1 MEDGHRCG
9 QIFERMLGSNMKTC
23 ADHRGVTEHGLTNS
37 RNVYAASANRKA
49 MQEYVREL
57 MINDADAKQYLTSNF
72 DDIESRL
79 DILEHIKFDELVVT
93 KMKLIMAEKGG
104 PETARLERMISALNN
119 QLVRL
124 GNDMTELQNESQV
137 MQNLILTLAHGKK

>member
-23 ADHRGVTEHGLTNS
+23 ADHRGVTEHGLVNS

-57 MINDADAKQYLTSNF
+57 MINDADAKEYLTSNF
-72 DDIESRL
+72 DDILSRL

-93 KMKLIMAEKGG
+93 KMELIMAEKGG
-104 PETARLERMISALNN
+104 PETVRLERMISALNN

-124 GNDMTELQNESQV
+124 GDDMTELRNEF
-137 MQNLILTLAHGKK
+137 QNLILTLAHGKRQNG